1 MITHIDFVKEC
12 SNKINEASSD
22 LNEAVI
28 AADKEWHINHNNTD
42 TLNFMNSNPLDSNPL
57 SFNLLNSNF
66 MSFNSVSS
74 NPLSSGYDED
84 AYPNALHIY
93 NELKKLGQNVT
104 IANSFDD
111 TGKSNLML
119 GDLVQYRINSSNM
132 NKPMYKYFLIKNDTG
147 DRYGIDTVDLIPR
160 NANGDKVEKSGEDIA
175 AIHVF
180 QHDRIYIPKS
190 AITADNSKYTLH
202 VNVTGE
208 WRVNELYTAY
218 DTDCTQLN
226 DRLNNIPPMPDTKD
240 QTSGISQICFGIGDI
255 GGGIVALSAG
265 IISLCAASAAT
276 AATAGV
282 AAPSMIPGIALII
295 TGLSLIV
302 TGIGLI
308 VSGSFA
314 VEEYNYNRKLYKD
327 GEKNIF
333 DDIQKHNQ
341 NPYSIS
347 I

>member
-1 MITHIDFVKEC
+1 MKF
-12 SNKINEASSD
+12 NKI
-22 LNEAVI
+22 VI
-28 AADKEWHINHNNTD
+28 GICMA
-42 TLNFMNSNPLDSNPL
+42 F
-57 SFNLLNSNF
+57 LLNCSLFSGVYGATWTVGGDNL

-84 AYPNALHIY
+84 AYPNALNIY

-119 GDLVQYRINSSNM
+119 GDLVQYRVNSSDVNR
-132 NKPMYKYFLIKNDTG
+132 PMYKYFLIKNDTG
-147 DRYGIDTVDLIPR
+147 DEWGIDTIDLIPR
-160 NANGDKVEKSGEDIA
+160 NVNGDKVEKSGEDIA

-202 VNVTGE
+202 VGATGE

-218 DTDCTQLN
+218 GMDCTQLY
-226 DRLNNIPPMPDTKD
+226 DRLNKIPSKP
-240 QTSGISQICFGIGDI
+240 
-255 GGGIVALSAG
+255 
-265 IISLCAASAAT
+265 
-276 AATAGV
+276 
-282 AAPSMIPGIALII
+282 
-295 TGLSLIV
+295 
-302 TGIGLI
+302 
-308 VSGSFA
+308 
-314 VEEYNYNRKLYKD
+314 YNKHKD

-341 NPYSIS
+341 NPYPIS